1 MSSFTTGILFDERF
15 LEHDDPTHF
24 ENARRLQAINALLDQ
39 SGIRRELTALV
50 GRPATEREIRA
61 VHTPRLIEEL
71 QFLAYEGGGS
81 LDPDTYLTGDSWAA
95 ACCAAGGVI
104 RAVEAVIRGEVDNA
118 FALVRPPGHHATP
131 NRSMGFCLINN
142 VAIAA
147 QYALDVLGLNRVA
160 IVDWDTHHGNGTQ
173 DIFYAEK
180 RVLYCST
187 HTWPLFP
194 GTGFWREMGTG
205 AGMGTTLNVPLPYY
219 LNDDGYNRVYDDL
232 IVPAVRRFRPEI
244 ILVSAGLS
252 ARWKGATICKH
263 WLQACSRRCECCKAG
278 PTSSRIRL
286 AHVPVPRRT
295 STQLSTTCFGRIRF
309 SPSSIGSPLSHLRC
323 CGHAERLLTG
333 EALGLNG
340 CWKESGLPCFVCA
353 CRAGRLRQQ

>member
-1 MSSFTTGILFDERF
+1 MSTSTTGLLFDERF

-81 LDPDTYLTGDSWAA
+81 LDPDTYLTGDSWSA

-104 RAVEAVIRGEVDNA
+104 LAAEAVIRGEVDNA

-147 QYALDVLGLNRVA
+147 QYALDVIGLERIA

-219 LNDDGYNRVYDDL
+219 LNDEGYNRVYDEL
-232 IVPAVRRFRPEI
+232 IVPAVRRFQPEI
-244 ILVSAGLS
+244 ILVSAGYD
-252 ARWKGATICKH
+252 AH
-263 WLQACSRRCECCKAG
+263 WADPLAPMNASVAGYAAIAQKVYNLAAEVCSGRLVCALEGGYDLQALAAGVLATLRVLQGRPDLVEDPLGRRAG
-278 PTSSRIRL
+278 PTPDIGAVVDNLLRSHPLL
-286 AHVPVPRRT
+286 A
-295 STQLSTTCFGRIRF
+295 
-309 SPSSIGSPLSHLRC
+309 
-323 CGHAERLLTG
+323 
-333 EALGLNG
+333 
-340 CWKESGLPCFVCA
+340 
-353 CRAGRLRQQ
+353 